1 MKILKYLFFLLLIVI
16 IGASVYFGTKD
27 GSFNVASTKTMEAP
41 VDLIFDQVNDYKNWQ
56 VWGPWMEDDPNI
68 KMNFAENTSG
78 DGASYSWESDI
89 VGNGSMKT
97 IQVAENDSILQKI
110 TFNTP
115 IGDSESDVYWTFTP
129 TDNGATE
136 VTWGMKGEHSFLE
149 KVFMSFQKEDFE
161 TVLKDMNDK
170 GLDNINNVV
179 QEEMKKYTI
188 ANEGIKEYGGGYYLF
203 TTTASKI
210 DELGEKMG
218 PMLGKIHG
226 FMQQNKIQQSGM
238 PFTIYNEWDEM
249 NGTTIFSPA
258 IPVKERIIITEG
270 DVLCGFMEPLSAVK
284 VVLTGNYENLGEA
297 HQKAM
302 DYIKDNKLV
311 LNPKQPMFEVYAND
325 PGEFPNPADWITEV
339 YYPIFRD
346 LRVDNVLI
354 EGN

>member
-1 MKILKYLFFLLLIVI
+1 MKILKYLLFLLLIVI

-27 GSFNVASTKTMEAP
+27 GKFNVASTKTIEAP
-41 VDLIFDQVNDYKNWQ
+41 TNLIFEQVNDYKYWQ
-56 VWGPWMEDDPNI
+56 VWGPWMETDPNI
-68 KMNFAENTSG
+68 KMNFAENTVG
-78 DGASYSWESDI
+78 EGASYSWESDI
-89 VGNGSMKT
+89 AGNGSMKT
-97 IQVAENDSILQKI
+97 IKVAEYDSILQKI
-110 TFNTP
+110 TFYTP
-115 IGDSESDVYWTFTP
+115 LGDSESDVYWRFNP
-129 TDNGATE
+129 ADNGATE
-136 VTWGMKGEHSFLE
+136 VTWGMKGEHTFIE
-149 KVFMSFQKEDFE
+149 KIFMSFQKEDFE
-161 TVLKDMNDK
+161 TMLKKMNDK
-170 GLDNINNVV
+170 GLENIEKVV
-179 QEEMKKYTI
+179 QEEMKKYNITH
-188 ANEGIKEYGGGYYLF
+188 EGIKEYGGGYYLF

-218 PMLGKIHG
+218 PMLGKINA
-226 FMQQNKIQQSGM
+226 FMQQNNIQQSGM

-297 HQKAM
+297 HKKAM

-325 PGEFPNPADWITEV
+325 PGEFPNPADWITEI